1 MKIKPHHSSL
11 RAGTMKRILFA
22 LLALF
27 LNLAAVPLAAQNPAP
42 AGPPPGQQPPAAGG
56 EVKGVIVAAD
66 SSAAAV
72 PRPAVGVRNKA
83 DGKLVAG
90 TYGAEDGSFRIQ
102 GLRPGTYYLRVSGIG
117 FTPLNTPEF
126 TIAPTAPSADL
137 GSIKL
142 SRISVTLQSVQITG
156 EKPTMV
162 IEPDRNTYKAKD
174 VAPAASNASDIL
186 QATPSVEVD
195 GDGKVSLR
203 GNENVAIQINGRPSP
218 IRGAQLAAYL
228 KQIPANIVERIE
240 VVPNPSAKYDPEGMA
255 GIINIV
261 LKANTDLGLSG
272 GVNTGFATASRFNS
286 GANVGYQKGAMT
298 LFGTYGF
305 NADDRAIVGLND
317 RQRFDPSG
325 ATLDF
330 QNQDIDGRTKNG
342 GHNFTGNIDYKLT
355 EKDVLSNS
363 LTINRRHGND
373 AALAGYEDLDATG
386 AFLDR
391 YVMDRNTQSRG
402 LTWDNSLSWKHT
414 IQPRTHELS
423 SEIRYNRTRDESGVL
438 LWREPQNPDGSS
450 AGAPFQGET
459 DNTSG
464 LTRQLTAQ
472 ADYTRPLWAKAKLET
487 GVKETDRWLDQDYRV
502 LKDALGD
509 GNWAVSNLSNRFNFD
524 DQVHAG
530 YGVLSQ
536 SVGKFDLQAGLRAEW
551 ASRDFQLA
559 NAQSYP
565 YDYHSLFPSGVIMYK
580 PGEQSQLKVSY
591 SRRIRRP
598 GTQELNPFPVFFDQ
612 QNVFIGNPQLNPEYT
627 DAFELGMSKSG
638 QIGSIQLS
646 PFYRRTTDVIRVD
659 INTADT
665 VDGRE
670 VTSVS
675 FKNLDKSDSW
685 GADLNGSLRLG
696 PKLNAFGGFNIFKMV
711 TDGGSQSAL
720 SSNAV
725 TWSYR
730 LNATT
735 QVSPTVI
742 LQGNYFYRAPVNIEK
757 GRFSA
762 MQMTTLTLR
771 KKLDGD
777 NMSVAVRF
785 QDPFNTMKFRIQAGD
800 DNLEQITAR
809 QFGVRATYF
818 TFQWNYGKP
827 PKVRLPQQEAPPA
840 PVFP

>member
-1 MKIKPHHSSL
+1 
-11 RAGTMKRILFA
+11 MKRILFA
-22 LLALF
+22 LLALV
-27 LNLAAVPLAAQNPAP
+27 LNVAAVPLVAQNPA
-42 AGPPPGQQPPAAGG
+42 GPPQGQQPPAAPG
-56 EVKGVIVAAD
+56 EVRGTIVAGD
-66 SSAAAV
+66 SSGAAV
-72 PRPAVGVRNKA
+72 PRPAVGVRNKS
-83 DGKLVAG
+83 DGKLVTG

-117 FTPLNTPEF
+117 FTPANSAEF
-126 TIAPTAPSADL
+126 TIDPAAPVANVGA
-137 GSIKL
+137 IKL
-142 SRISVTLQSVQITG
+142 ARISVTLQSVQITG

-174 VAPAASNASDIL
+174 VAPAAANASDVL

-195 GDGKVSLR
+195 ADGKVSLR
-203 GNENVAIQINGRPSP
+203 GNENVAIQINGRPTP
-218 IRGAQLAAYL
+218 IRGTQLGAYL

-272 GVNTGFATASRFNS
+272 GINTGFAKPSRFNS
-286 GANVGYQKGAMT
+286 GANVGYQKGAVT
-298 LFGTYGF
+298 LFGTYGY

-317 RQRFDPSG
+317 RLRFDQSG
-325 ATLDF
+325 SPMSYT
-330 QNQDIDGRTKNG
+330 NQDIDGRTNNA
-342 GHNFTGNIDYKLT
+342 GHNFTGNIDYKLSD
-355 EKDVLSNS
+355 KDVVSNS
-363 LTINRRHGND
+363 LSLNRRHNND
-373 AALAGYEDLDATG
+373 GALAGYMELDANQ

-391 YVMDRNTQSRG
+391 YVMDRNTKSLG
-402 LTWDNSLSWKHT
+402 FMFDNSLSWKRT
-414 IQPRTHELS
+414 IEPRKHELS
-423 SEIRYNRTRDESGVL
+423 TEVRFNRSHDEDNTL
-438 LWREPQNPDGSS
+438 LWREPQDAGGTSS
-450 AGAPFQGET
+450 GPPVEGET
-459 DNTSG
+459 D
-464 LTRQLTAQ
+464 LTDAITKQLTAQ
-472 ADYTRPLWAKAKLET
+472 VDYTRTLTPRTKLES
-487 GVKETDRWLDQDYRV
+487 GLKETDRWLDRDYQV
-502 LKDALGD
+502 LKDALGN
-509 GNWAVSNLSNRFNFD
+509 GNWVPSTLSNTFTFNE
-524 DQVHAG
+524 QVHAG

-551 ASRDFQLA
+551 ASRDFALA
-559 NAQSYP
+559 GAEAIP
-565 YDYHSLFPSGVIMYK
+565 YNYHSLFPSGVIMYK
-580 PGEQSQLKVSY
+580 PGEQSQIKLSY

-612 QNVFIGNPQLNPEYT
+612 QNVFIGNPRLNPEYT
-627 DAFELGMSKSG
+627 DAIEVGLSKSG
-638 QIGSIQLS
+638 QLGSIQLS

-665 VDGRE
+665 VDNRE

-675 FKNLDKSDSW
+675 FQNLDKSNSW
-685 GADLNGSLRLG
+685 GTDLNGSLRFG
-696 PKLNAFGGFNIFKMV
+696 PKFNAFGGFNIFKMV

-730 LNATT
+730 LNITT
-735 QVSPTVI
+735 QVTPTVI
-742 LQGNYFYRAPVNIEK
+742 LQGNYFYRAPVKIEK

-762 MQMTTLTLR
+762 MQFTNLTLR

-785 QDPFNTMKFRIQAGD
+785 QDPFNTTKFRIVAGD

-809 QFGVRATYF
+809 RFGVRATYF

-827 PKVRLPQQEAPPA
+827 PKIRQPQQEQAPA